1 MCRSWRRGTTNMS
14 MIHCA
19 YVSGKFR
26 SANATKSAGTI
37 FDLELY
43 RAAIDSRARAILATE
58 SRIVLFGFS
67 LRFGFFHSFFFFS
80 LPLLLHHLLLA
91 LCCFLSFSLLETKQ
105 RDRKKERKKE
115 RTESECERQQ
125 NAVCVGGWVDDE
137 AVGVVGRCGGEGWFQ
152 QWLRSSCQRD
162 RWNESSWPK
171 HTESFSTPRSFLLGV
186 SSASTSGLLLLHQLP
201 GSVIDSG
208 NNWAVDVMIRFA
220 LFCWR

>member
-67 LRFGFFHSFFFFS
+67 LRFGFFHSFFFS

-105 RDRKKERKKE
+105 RDRKKERKNWE
-115 RTESECERQQ
+115 WVWAPTECC
-125 NAVCVGGWVDDE
+125 VCGWVGWWWGSWGSRAMWGRGLVP
-137 AVGVVGRCGGEGWFQ
+137 AVVAFKLSARQMEWIILAQAHG
-152 QWLRSSCQRD
+152 
-162 RWNESSWPK
+162 K
-171 HTESFSTPRSFLLGV
+171 LLDAPLFPARRV
-186 SSASTSGLLLLHQLP
+186 ISQYKWIIAIASTSWQCDWFGK
-201 GSVIDSG
+201 
-208 NNWAVDVMIRFA
+208 
-220 LFCWR
+220 

>member
-1 MCRSWRRGTTNMS
+1 MQQNPQ
-14 MIHCA
+14 
-19 YVSGKFR
+19 
-26 SANATKSAGTI
+26 
-37 FDLELY
+37 ELY
-43 RAAIDSRARAILATE
+43 LIWNYIEPPLIREPEQSSPPNQELFYLDSVCDLASFT
-58 SRIVLFGFS
+58 L
-67 LRFGFFHSFFFFS
+67 FFFFS

>member
-67 LRFGFFHSFFFFS
+67 LRFASFTLFLFFS

-115 RTESECERQQ
+115 LRVSVSANRMLC
-125 NAVCVGGWVDDE
+125 VWVGGLMM
-137 AVGVVGRCGGEGWFQ
+137 RQ
-152 QWLRSSCQRD
+152 
-162 RWNESSWPK
+162 
-171 HTESFSTPRSFLLGV
+171 LG
-186 SSASTSGLLLLHQLP
+186 
-201 GSVIDSG
+201 
-208 NNWAVDVMIRFA
+208 
-220 LFCWR
+220 

>member
-67 LRFGFFHSFFFFS
+67 LRFGFFHSFFFS

-105 RDRKKERKKE
+105 RDRKKERKNWE
-115 RTESECERQQ
+115 WVWAPTECC
-125 NAVCVGGWVDDE
+125 VCGWVDDE